1 VQRSAE
7 GVLGQAVGKAIEALQ
22 GRKVEKQIGRAGN
35 DG

>member
-1 VQRSAE
+1 MGASSDPT
-7 GVLGQAVGKAIEALQ
+7 GQAVGKAIEALQ